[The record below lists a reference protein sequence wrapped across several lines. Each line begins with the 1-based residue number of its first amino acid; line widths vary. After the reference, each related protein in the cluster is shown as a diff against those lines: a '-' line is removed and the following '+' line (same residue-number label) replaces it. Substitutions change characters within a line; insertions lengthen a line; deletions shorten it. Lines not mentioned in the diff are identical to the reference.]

1 MSALRKH
8 LRGWAAHTSGSY
20 KQEKNTVQ
28 YIIDELNI
36 TAEVR
41 ELTDSEREHLAQS
54 RDQLSRLLREEEIK
68 WYQGAKVTDVLLG
81 DNNTKYYHMVAN
93 GKKRKKRIFFLD

>member
-1 MSALRKH
+1 MSALRRH
-8 LRGWAAHTSGSY
+8 LQGWAAHTSGSY

-28 YIIDELNI
+28 NIIDELDI
-36 TAEVR
+36 TTEVR

-68 WYQGAKVTDVLLG
+68 WYQRAKVS
-81 DNNTKYYHMVAN
+81 KSY
-93 GKKRKKRIFFLD
+93 